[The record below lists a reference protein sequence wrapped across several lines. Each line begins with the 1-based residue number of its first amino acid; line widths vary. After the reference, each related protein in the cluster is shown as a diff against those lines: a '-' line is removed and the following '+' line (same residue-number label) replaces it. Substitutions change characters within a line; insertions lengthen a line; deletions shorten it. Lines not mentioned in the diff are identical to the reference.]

1 MRRVQYL
8 DNILKLFNATPI
20 VAILGPR
27 QCGKTTLAI
36 QYSKLLDNSINIT
49 HFDLED
55 DIDLERLNNP
65 RLALGS
71 VSGLIIIDEIQK
83 RPDLFPAIRVL
94 IDQNKG
100 SQRYLILGSASR
112 ELIKQS
118 SETLA
123 GRVSYLELTPFQL
136 NEVYDGNKL
145 WLRGGFPLSYLA
157 DSIDISNNWRNSYI
171 RTFLEQ
177 DIPALGFD
185 IPAHQLRR
193 FWVMLAHYHG
203 NIFNASEIGRSL
215 GVSHNTIRKYL
226 DIMAGTFM
234 VRVLQPWHENI
245 KKRQIKSPKIYFR
258 DSGIYHTL
266 LKITSE
272 QVLQSVPQLGASWE
286 GFALEEVIRSHG
298 NEIDEHDC
306 FFWGT
311 QAGAELDLLIVIGNK
326 KIGYEFKYQDAPKI
340 TKSMRIAIKE
350 LNLEKLYI
358 VYPGEK
364 SYQIE
369 ENIFLTNLQKL
380 PI

>member
-71 VSGLIIIDEIQK
+71 VSGLIIIDEIQ

-369 ENIFLTNLQKL
+369 ENIF
-380 PI
+380 